1 MSEKIEKSK
10 RIKELVAEI
19 AGASTVLGAM
29 VPNGDK
35 TVQYIMARLDEII
48 DITKAENWKNNW
60 YSMT

>member
-48 DITKAENWKNNW
+48 DITKAEN
-60 YSMT
+60 